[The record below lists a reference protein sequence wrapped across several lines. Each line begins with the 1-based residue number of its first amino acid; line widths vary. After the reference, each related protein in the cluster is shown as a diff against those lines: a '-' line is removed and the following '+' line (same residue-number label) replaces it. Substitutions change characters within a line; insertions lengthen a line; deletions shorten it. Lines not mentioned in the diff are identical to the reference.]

1 MSVCELR
8 KRVGSLRRCGTRR
21 APRTTSPTF
30 ARLKVGQA
38 DRTLYTTFET
48 PLSGALAYSG
58 PNASTY
64 ALDVLVPQLAAATDD
79 NPATPVTDLS
89 KAA

>member
-8 KRVGSLRRCGTRR
+8 TCATHLAAGAG
-21 APRTTSPTF
+21 
-30 ARLKVGQA
+30 AR
-38 DRTLYTTFET
+38 
-48 PLSGALAYSG
+48 
-58 PNASTY
+58 
-64 ALDVLVPQLAAATDD
+64 LDVLVPQLAAATDD

>member
-1 MSVCELR
+1 M
-8 KRVGSLRRCGTRR
+8 RVGSLTSLL
-21 APRTTSPTF
+21 PR
-30 ARLKVGQA
+30 
-38 DRTLYTTFET
+38 
-48 PLSGALAYSG
+48 SG
-58 PNASTY
+58 PIC

>member
-1 MSVCELR
+1 M
-8 KRVGSLRRCGTRR
+8 GSLTSLLPRSGTD
-21 APRTTSPTF
+21 APRLRAEGLQVGYGDDASP
-30 ARLKVGQA
+30 
-38 DRTLYTTFET
+38 
-48 PLSGALAYSG
+48 SGALAYSG
-58 PNASTY
+58 PNALIY

>member
-1 MSVCELR
+1 M
-8 KRVGSLRRCGTRR
+8 RVGSLTSLLPRSGPTHRACGPR
-21 APRTTSPTF
+21 ACRSAT
-30 ARLKVGQA
+30 A
-38 DRTLYTTFET
+38 T
-48 PLSGALAYSG
+48 PSLSGALAYSG
-58 PNASTY
+58 PNALIY

>member
-1 MSVCELR
+1 MGSLTSLPTQRPYRLR
-8 KRVGSLRRCGTRR
+8 KPV
-21 APRTTSPTF
+21 
-30 ARLKVGQA
+30 
-38 DRTLYTTFET
+38 D
-48 PLSGALAYSG
+48 ALI
-58 PNASTY
+58 Y

>member
-1 MSVCELR
+1 M
-8 KRVGSLRRCGTRR
+8 RVGSLTSLPEERPD
-21 APRTTSPTF
+21 APRLR
-30 ARLKVGQA
+30 AEGLRVGYVDTAAVGCVGLQ
-38 DRTLYTTFET
+38 R
-48 PLSGALAYSG
+48 
-58 PNASTY
+58 PNALIY